1 MARAASSKPR
11 RAGTK
16 ALGVLLLLTAAAVL
30 FIEAGNFLVREDP
43 VDRAEAAL
51 VLSGGDVLRPL
62 AARDLYQAGRIKHIY
77 VIPEPRGRAWEE
89 LVKLKIEDPDH
100 PLSERILTASG
111 VPRNKITFLP
121 RSIDGTIGEAREVRE
136 FLRGK
141 FPDTLVLITSKT
153 ASRRARFIFR
163 QVLKHEPV
171 TVLSSPSPYDGFEP
185 ARWWAQPRNALYV
198 LMEYLKFAANAA
210 TLALSPAG

>member
-1 MARAASSKPR
+1 MKSM
-11 RAGTK
+11 AGTK

-30 FIEAGNFLVREDP
+30 FIEAGNFLVREDAF
-43 VDRAEAAL
+43 DRAEVAL

-62 AARDLYQAGRIKHIY
+62 AARDLYLAGRVERIL

-100 PLSERILTASG
+100 PLSERILTVSG

-121 RSIDGTIGEAREVRE
+121 RSVDGTIGEAREVRE
-136 FLRGK
+136 FLRGR
-141 FPDTLVLITSKT
+141 FPGTLVLITSKS

-163 QVLKHEPV
+163 QVLKGEPV

-185 ARWWAQPRNALYV
+185 ARWWAQPRSALYV